1 MFRHTAELY
10 DILYGFKDYAREAD
24 RLRALVGAR
33 VRTANVRLL
42 DVACGTG
49 AHLEQ
54 LRPWYSIE
62 GIELDEGM
70 LAVARRRLS
79 GVRVHRGDMLD
90 FHLARRFDVVTCLF
104 SSIGYVRS
112 VPKLRQ
118 AVWNMAAHL
127 APGGILLVE
136 PWLFPETY
144 RAGKPSVLMGERG
157 DVAVARACVSAIDG
171 SVSVLDM
178 HYLVATRGGSVER
191 FEERHE
197 LGLFTREEYESA
209 LIDCGLDVEFDAA
222 GLIGRGIFIAKA
234 RVPALAR
241 TTYLPRPERAALRAR
256 RARDGGSRASV
267 REELVRSL
275 RHPTSDV

>member
-10 DILYGFKDYAREAD
+10 DMLYSFKDYAREAE

-54 LRPWYSIE
+54 LRTSYSVE

-79 GVRVHRGDMLD
+79 GVRLHQGDMLD

-112 VPKLRQ
+112 VPRLRQ

-127 APGGILLVE
+127 APGGILIVE
-136 PWLFPETY
+136 PWFFPKTY
-144 RAGKPSVLMGERG
+144 RPGRPSVLMAQRDE
-157 DVAVARACVSAIDG
+157 VAVARACVAGIEG
-171 SVSVLDM
+171 GVSVLAM
-178 HYLVATRGGSVER
+178 HYLVATRGERVEQ

-197 LGLFTREEYESA
+197 LGLFIREEYESA
-209 LIDCGLDVEFDAA
+209 LIDCGLDVEFDAT
-222 GLIGRGIFIAKA
+222 GLTGRGLFIAKA

-256 RARDGGSRASV
+256 RAAGLGLQV
-267 REELVRSL
+267 C
-275 RHPTSDV
+275 